1 MSNLR
6 CQCPLSPPKASLFT
20 TVVVIPSL
28 GGKTVAV
35 GQKHRSSWWTRERTG
50 SNLVKRHSGISSTR
64 CKSSLLSLN
73 RITFLLP
80 KINIGA
86 FPHCQGEGFEFST
99 KGSRHPLGHLL
110 TCLLMG
116 AVPWASTG
124 SNLVV
129 VSACA
134 HLFFELSSHPFFLA
148 DPF

>member
-1 MSNLR
+1 MPVPIEP
-6 CQCPLSPPKASLFT
+6 CQSLIVHHRGAHPFT
-20 TVVVIPSL
+20 GWQNSCCR
-28 GGKTVAV
+28 AEAQEFMV
-35 GQKHRSSWWTRERTG
+35 GQGKNRQQSGQAPLT
-50 SNLVKRHSGISSTR
+50 GISSAPCSR
-64 CKSSLLSLN
+64 PLLSLN

-80 KINIGA
+80 KINLGA
-86 FPHCQGEGFEFST
+86 FPHCQGEEFEFST

-110 TCLLMG
+110 TCLLME

-129 VSACA
+129 VSASA